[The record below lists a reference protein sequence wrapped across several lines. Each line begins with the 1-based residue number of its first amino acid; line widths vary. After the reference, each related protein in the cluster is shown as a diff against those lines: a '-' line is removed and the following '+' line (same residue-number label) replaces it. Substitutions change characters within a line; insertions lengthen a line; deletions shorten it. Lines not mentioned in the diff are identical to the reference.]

1 MNGIVAKGKRAKS
14 RRKTG
19 APITGAKGKSA
30 KSRPHLQP
38 SGASHRPPSSLRS
51 QPQPTST
58 SLPVNLC
65 KEAASLSIL

>member
-19 APITGAKGKSA
+19 APITGAKGKSV
-30 KSRPHLQP
+30 KSRPPHPALRRKP
-38 SGASHRPPSSLRS
+38 RPPSSLRS